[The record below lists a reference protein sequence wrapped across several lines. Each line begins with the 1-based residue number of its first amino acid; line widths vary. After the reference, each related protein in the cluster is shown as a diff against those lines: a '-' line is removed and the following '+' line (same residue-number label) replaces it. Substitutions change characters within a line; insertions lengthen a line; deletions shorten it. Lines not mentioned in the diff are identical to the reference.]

1 MIMTPARHEMT
12 NFETDFNNFRKLVE
26 ENGSDVKIG
35 YALCCVRHCLSDYR
49 LKCGD
54 TLDFY
59 IEATHFNEQTKE
71 ILYLKI
77 QKYTNEF
84 IADYINRKYNK
95 RHTPNYI
102 STIFKGRICDDIAA
116 TAQLHY
122 DTFMARSNKLAFK
135 TCTTCGVTKLKDIR
149 NFVRKSRSS
158 DGISSRCKECDN
170 VERKQLKNR

>member
-1 MIMTPARHEMT
+1 M
-12 NFETDFNNFRKLVE
+12 KL
-26 ENGSDVKIG
+26 
-35 YALCCVRHCLSDYR
+35 
-49 LKCGD
+49 
-54 TLDFY
+54 
-59 IEATHFNEQTKE
+59 HFNEQTKE

-122 DTFMARSNKLAFK
+122 DTFMARNNKLAFK
-135 TCTTCGVTKLKDIR
+135 TCTTCGVTIGYTVKVPKWAIAYKFPAEEVITKLKDIR

-158 DGISSRCKECDN
+158 DGISSRCKECDK